1 MPYYSRITVNRRF
14 FAGQAGACRKL
25 CGAAVH
31 DIERYSG
38 VMSTIA
44 TISPMFGL
52 LGTVTG
58 MMKSF
63 GALAIAGP
71 ASNELL
77 AYGIA
82 ER

>member
-1 MPYYSRITVNRRF
+1 
-14 FAGQAGACRKL
+14 
-25 CGAAVH
+25 
-31 DIERYSG
+31 
-38 VMSTIA
+38 
-44 TISPMFGL
+44 MFGL